1 MKKKTIL
8 NRHRHTRMINASNAL
23 NKPFYTVRIVEF
35 VVNGVLIFDLSR
47 SLLLLLLL
55 LLLLFP
61 ILKFNKVIL

>member
-1 MKKKTIL
+1 
-8 NRHRHTRMINASNAL
+8 MINASNAL